1 MAIKRVKYDLH
12 KLSAWSKNMFSFIIL
27 PCCIVNTLFLFILES
42 ISKTINSFMT
52 EVTIIQK
59 PEGPLYREKV
69 KNLNEVKSKWTS
81 QKFNQDLRKNLRW
94 RALQQ

>member
-1 MAIKRVKYDLH
+1 
-12 KLSAWSKNMFSFIIL
+12 
-27 PCCIVNTLFLFILES
+27 
-42 ISKTINSFMT
+42 MT

-94 RALQQ
+94 RALQR